1 MTTPTP
7 TEASIRARRERK
19 ATPRASDVDWLLA
32 QLDELHRLQRLRIAE
47 HGAFA
52 LVSAWCIPNPEF
64 PRASQAMEEARRIF
78 NNDANAEGFARFIER
93 EEKHDSDASNG

>member
-7 TEASIRARRERK
+7 TEASIRYRRERGT
-19 ATPRASDVDWLLA
+19 TPRASDVDWLLGK
-32 QLDELHRLQRLRIAE
+32 LDELHRLQRLRVAE
-47 HGAFA
+47 HSAFA

-64 PRASQAMEEARRIF
+64 PLAARAIAEARRVF